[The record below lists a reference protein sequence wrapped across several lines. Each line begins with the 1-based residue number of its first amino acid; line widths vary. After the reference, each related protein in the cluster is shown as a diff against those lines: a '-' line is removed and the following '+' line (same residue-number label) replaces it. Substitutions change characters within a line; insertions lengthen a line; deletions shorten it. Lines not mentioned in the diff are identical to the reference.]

1 MVIPM
6 ITMLIG
12 ALLNIVLDPI
22 LIFGYFGLPAMGV
35 EGAAIA
41 TVTAQFVS
49 MLFVWRALLFGKSIL
64 KLNPR
69 GFKPMI
75 SIIRQIL
82 LIGIPVALMQGLG
95 SVMLT
100 GFNSILSQFGD
111 VAISVMGVY
120 FKLQSMVFM
129 PVFGLATGVLPIV
142 GYNYGAKNKQRLY
155 DTIKYSVI
163 YATGFM
169 IICFVIFQVF
179 SSGLLALFNPSDEMI
194 VIGIPAFKTVS
205 MMFPFLGITIIFST
219 AFQAFGKAHYSL
231 LISVVRQLLL
241 LLPIAY
247 ILSQTGNI
255 DMIWYAFLMTEFV
268 SIFLVVGLFRNTYK
282 KSVELWV

>member
-1 MVIPM
+1 MFTENLQVIEYATSYTKIVMVFAFGRILAQAGNSIFQGTGEMVIPM

-22 LIFGYFGLPAMGV
+22 LIFGYFGLPAMGGV
-35 EGAAIA
+35 EGGAAIA

-111 VAISVMGVY
+111 VAISVMGGVY

-142 GYNYGAKNKQRLY
+142 GYNYGAKK
-155 DTIKYSVI
+155 
-163 YATGFM
+163 
-169 IICFVIFQVF
+169 
-179 SSGLLALFNPSDEMI
+179 
-194 VIGIPAFKTVS
+194 
-205 MMFPFLGITIIFST
+205 
-219 AFQAFGKAHYSL
+219 
-231 LISVVRQLLL
+231 
-241 LLPIAY
+241 
-247 ILSQTGNI
+247 
-255 DMIWYAFLMTEFV
+255 
-268 SIFLVVGLFRNTYK
+268 
-282 KSVELWV
+282 

>member
-1 MVIPM
+1 
-6 ITMLIG
+6 
-12 ALLNIVLDPI
+12 
-22 LIFGYFGLPAMGV
+22 
-35 EGAAIA
+35 
-41 TVTAQFVS
+41 
-49 MLFVWRALLFGKSIL
+49 
-64 KLNPR
+64 
-69 GFKPMI
+69 
-75 SIIRQIL
+75 
-82 LIGIPVALMQGLG
+82 
-95 SVMLT
+95 
-100 GFNSILSQFGD
+100 
-111 VAISVMGVY
+111 
-120 FKLQSMVFM
+120 
-129 PVFGLATGVLPIV
+129 
-142 GYNYGAKNKQRLY
+142 
-155 DTIKYSVI
+155 
-163 YATGFM
+163 M